1 LLDLRNR
8 VGCGKTKAV
17 SEMLEVEY
25 ETLSGIE
32 GAMNVKWLNVYDEG
46 EPILVVRMVN
56 EKVDVYQFDQGGE

>member
-1 LLDLRNR
+1 
-8 VGCGKTKAV
+8 
-17 SEMLEVEY
+17 MLEVEY

-56 EKVDVYQFDQGGE
+56 EKVDVYQFDQGGEDEPRH